1 MLKLKEFLKS
11 TLVGGLLV
19 VLPLGLLVFIMVWI
33 FGLVRKL
40 IAPLTGTIVDL
51 IGSLGGPLSAS
62 EKLRDYTADVVVIA
76 VLIIACFFLGLFVRT
91 RFGRWLYLLVESNI
105 LLKAPGYSLIKE
117 TVAQFIGNK
126 KSPFSSVAL
135 VQIFGNETMVS
146 AFITD
151 EHPDGSFTV
160 FVPTGP
166 NPTSGNMYHVPA
178 RWVHPVNVPV
188 EDTMRSI
195 ISCGAGSSKL
205 LASRIEEGAAK
216 PLDTGAAAPPQNAQP
231 SEDE

>member
-1 MLKLKEFLKS
+1 MQRLKEFVKS
-11 TLVGGLLV
+11 ALVGGLLV
-19 VLPLGLLVFIMVWI
+19 VLPLGLLIFILAWI

-40 IAPLTGTIVDL
+40 IEPLTGTIVDL
-51 IGSLGGPLSAS
+51 IGSLGGPLAAS
-62 EKLRDYTADVVVIA
+62 EKLRDYTADVVVII
-76 VLIIACFFLGLFVRT
+76 VLIVACFFLGLFVRT

-117 TVAQFIGNK
+117 TVAQFVGNK

-146 AFITD
+146 AFVTD

-178 RWVHPVNVPV
+178 RWVHPVKVPV
-188 EDTMRSI
+188 EDAMRSI

-205 LASRIEEGAAK
+205 LANRIADGAAK
-216 PLDTGAAAPPQNAQP
+216 QLDSAAAPPQDAQQ